1 MKFHRVLM
9 DNQSTVDQI
18 ANPGLLANIRKAKNP
33 ITVHCN
39 SGLSHTDLE
48 TNLGGMVVHH
58 DPHGIANFLSL
69 KSTKAKHRVKCDS

>member
-1 MKFHRVLM
+1 M

-39 SGLSHTDLE
+39 SRSLYTDLDA
-48 TNLGGMVVHH
+48 NLGGMVVHH
-58 DPHGIANFLSL
+58 NLHRIANVLSFKL
-69 KSTKAKHRVKCDS
+69 TKAKRRVTYDS